1 MSSGYIISIFSP
13 TGAQGVSFIACQL
26 AFILREF
33 GQSCI
38 VDLNQHFGA
47 VNFYLNTPLNLPPAE
62 DQQACKPI
70 SKDDFEA
77 VRSGSASL
85 YSCAWKYRDAFF
97 VVGAPP
103 LAVAVDSMGS
113 EYVSTLVEA
122 CQNEFHCTILDL
134 PHSLAAEEVK
144 AAMKVS
150 DLIVVVGDFAA
161 AGALC
166 KFARL
171 MSDGEFANSIPK
183 VVYVLNHVWKPVFSI
198 LSPWNLPNLFRQ
210 FLLQKQGRAQLAKQQ
225 IEIFHELPHDR
236 KSVRWALNQ
245 GEMVP
250 DFTPLAQELTNLGKK
265 IHERLK

>member
-1 MSSGYIISIFSP
+1 M
-13 TGAQGVSFIACQL
+13 
-26 AFILREF
+26 
-33 GQSCI
+33 
-38 VDLNQHFGA
+38 
-47 VNFYLNTPLNLPPAE
+47 
-62 DQQACKPI
+62 
-70 SKDDFEA
+70 
-77 VRSGSASL
+77 
-85 YSCAWKYRDAFF
+85 
-97 VVGAPP
+97 VGAPP

-122 CQNEFHCTILDL
+122 CRNEFHCTILDL

-144 AAMKVS
+144 AAMRLS
-150 DLIVVVGDFAA
+150 DLVVVVGDFAA

-171 MSDGEFANSIPK
+171 MSDGEFANNIPK
-183 VVYVLNHVWKPVFSI
+183 VVYVLNHVWKPAFSL
-198 LSPWNLPNLFRQ
+198 LSLWNLTNLLRR

-250 DFTPLAQELTNLGKK
+250 DFTPLSQELTNLVKK
-265 IHERLK
+265 IHERLAFEH